1 MDDWDDE
8 QGVRAAPLVVSII
21 LIVMSC
27 ILTQVALTL
36 DNWASMDAEIVV
48 SSEDQAEAE
57 EFGFEIPEISMTTSF
72 GLDEMNT
79 KMNSDDGEE
88 VGISTVTLEELAM
101 VDSSETNDDMDFAK
115 WYTAGKTTSIALWV
129 GFSIGI
135 IGAILALLSAFKG
148 QDSVQSAAIVLCGIS
163 AAMLTAGWINWIAF
177 GGSFGGESSAD
188 DVLTSD
194 GFGPS
199 FGFFIAIFAGI
210 LMTAVPFILAWSQQL
225 PIDKLLPLKGGFESL
240 EMRELTPTGRLNGMI
255 AATLACALLLSVAGQ
270 GVGATFLT
278 PDATVSQSEDW
289 ESDDG
294 AAIFSDPDVEWWYV
308 KYGGKAYY
316 LEDGRTIPMND
327 DDSWRMDYQIVKDS
341 NRNKPVAFEYGA
353 AFDIRCV
360 DDTGATGDQN
370 VNEQTDTVDV
380 LLTANN
386 GQESL
391 IEGLECNGDSVFW
404 YMEHQD
410 IEEIF
415 EWVDTVLYDR
425 DAGMDVW
432 FHSEESINDALATAP
447 IMEWL
452 QPISF
457 ELFSDTKG
465 DTLGQN
471 MDDNLEVEIEMIGVN
486 LAYYDVKFWGMGP
499 ESAFPHSHYESE
511 E

>member
-1 MDDWDDE
+1 MDEWDDE

-57 EFGFEIPEISMTTSF
+57 EFGFEIPEISMTASF
-72 GLDEMNT
+72 GLDEMIT
-79 KMNSDDGEE
+79 TMNSDDGEGGVIE
-88 VGISTVTLEELAM
+88 TVTLEELAM

-148 QDSVQSAAIVLCGIS
+148 QDSVQSGAIVLCGIS

-278 PDATVSQSEDW
+278 PDATISQS
-289 ESDDG
+289 DDD
-294 AAIFSDPDVEWWYV
+294 AAIFDDPDVEWWYV
-308 KYGGKAYY
+308 STGSTAYV
-316 LEDGRTIPMND
+316 LEEERTIPMND

-341 NRNKPVAFEYGA
+341 DRNKPGAFEWSMS
-353 AFDIRCV
+353 FLLKCV
-360 DDTGATGDQN
+360 DDTGATSDQN
-370 VNEQTDTVDV
+370 VVEQTDTVDV

-404 YMEHQD
+404 NMVHQD
-410 IEEIF
+410 WEEF
-415 EWVDTVLYDR
+415 YEWVDSVTWLDG
-425 DAGMDVW
+425 AGCGIECEVW

-471 MDDNLEVEIEMIGVN
+471 MDDNLEVEIEMIGVD
-486 LAYYDVKFWGMGP
+486 LAYCEAKFVGMGP

>member
-1 MDDWDDE
+1 MDEWDDE

-225 PIDKLLPLKGGFESL
+225 PIDKLLPLNGGFESL
-240 EMRELTPTGRLNGMI
+240 EMRELTPSGRLNGMI

-289 ESDDG
+289 GGDDG
-294 AAIFSDPDVEWWYV
+294 TAIFSETNVEWWYV
-308 KYGGKAYY
+308 GLVGTWYG
-316 LEDGRTIPMND
+316 LEEERTIPMND

-341 NRNKPVAFEYGA
+341 DRNKPGAFERA
-353 AFDIRCV
+353 VDFSIRCV
-360 DDTGATGDQN
+360 DDTGATSDQN
-370 VNEQTDTVDV
+370 VDEQTDTVDV

-386 GQESL
+386 GQEL
-391 IEGLECNGDSVFW
+391 MVEGIECDGEWGYW
-404 YMEHQD
+404 IMHHQD
-410 IEEIF
+410 IQQLTQ
-415 EWVDTVLYDR
+415 WWNGVNYDS
-425 DAGMDVW
+425 DDNMDIW
-432 FHSEESINDALATAP
+432 FHSEESVNDAIATAP
-447 IMEWL
+447 IIEWL

-465 DTLGQN
+465 ETLGQN
-471 MDDNLEVEIEMIGVN
+471 MDDDLEVEIDYIDVS
-486 LAYYDVKFWGMGP
+486 LAYWEAEFYGMGP
-499 ESAFPHSHYESE
+499 ESTLEHKHYESE

>member
-8 QGVRAAPLVVSII
+8 QGVRATPLVVSII

-48 SSEDQAEAE
+48 SSEDRAEAE
-57 EFGFEIPEISMTTSF
+57 EFGFAIPFVSMTASF
-72 GLDEMNT
+72 GLDEMIT
-79 KMNSDDGEE
+79 TMNSDDGEGGVIE
-88 VGISTVTLEELAM
+88 TVTLEELAM
-101 VDSSETNDDMDFAK
+101 ADSSETNDDMDFAK

-163 AAMLTAGWINWIAF
+163 AAMLTAGWINWIAL

-188 DVLTSD
+188 DLLTSD

-210 LMTAVPFILAWSQQL
+210 LMTPVPFILVWSQQL

-278 PDATVSQSEDW
+278 PDASNMTITEEHDGTVIISET
-289 ESDDG
+289 
-294 AAIFSDPDVEWWYV
+294 PVEWWWIDSAST
-308 KYGGKAYY
+308 GY
-316 LEDGRTIPMND
+316 LLEEERTIPMND

-341 NRNKPVAFEYGA
+341 DRNKPGAFERA
-353 AFDIRCV
+353 VDFTIRCV
-360 DDTGATGDQN
+360 DDTGATSDQN
-370 VNEQTDTVDV
+370 VDEQMDTVDV

-386 GQESL
+386 GQELMVEGIPCDEERVRASL
-391 IEGLECNGDSVFW
+391 
-404 YMEHQD
+404 EHQD
-410 IEEIF
+410 F
-415 EWVDTVLYDR
+415 EQMLEWWAEVNYDS
-425 DAGMDVW
+425 DGMDIW
-432 FHSEESINDALATAP
+432 FHSEESVNDVIDNAP
-447 IMEWL
+447 IIEWL
-452 QPISF
+452 QPISL
-457 ELFSDTKG
+457 EIFSDTKG
-465 DTLGQN
+465 ETLGQN
-471 MDDNLEVEIEMIGVN
+471 MDDNLEVEIESISVVLGYWV
-486 LAYYDVKFWGMGP
+486 AEFEGMSP
-499 ESAFPHSHYESE
+499 ESTFPHSHYESE

>member
-8 QGVRAAPLVVSII
+8 QGVRAEPLVVSII

-48 SSEDQAEAE
+48 SSEDRAEAE

-148 QDSVQSAAIVLCGIS
+148 QDSVQSGAIVLCGIS

-188 DVLTSD
+188 DLLTSD

-199 FGFFIAIFAGI
+199 FGFLVAIFAGI
-210 LMTAVPFILAWSQQL
+210 VMTPVPFILAWSQQL

-240 EMRELTPTGRLNGMI
+240 EMRELTPTGKLNATI

-278 PDATVSQSEDW
+278 PDVTELKIGQV
-289 ESDDG
+289 DDG
-294 AAIFSDPDVEWWYV
+294 AAIFSDPDVEWWWIDWAGTGYV
-308 KYGGKAYY
+308 
-316 LEDGRTIPMND
+316 LEEERTIQMND

-341 NRNKPVAFEYGA
+341 DRNKPGAFEWIVD
-353 AFDIRCV
+353 FSIMCV
-360 DDTGATGDQN
+360 DDTGATSDQN
-370 VNEQTDTVDV
+370 VDEQTDTVDV

-386 GQESL
+386 GQEL
-391 IEGLECNGDSVFW
+391 MVEGIECDGGWVHR

-410 IEEIF
+410 IQQMNEWWAEVNYDSDENMEI
-415 EWVDTVLYDR
+415 
-425 DAGMDVW
+425 W
-432 FHSEESINDALATAP
+432 FHSEESVNAVIDNAP
-447 IMEWL
+447 IIEWL

-457 ELFSDTKG
+457 EIFSDTKG
-465 DTLGQN
+465 ETLGQN
-471 MDDNLEVEIEMIGVN
+471 MDDNLEVEIDSIVVGLSYWE
-486 LAYYDVKFWGMGP
+486 AEFWGMSP
-499 ESAFPHSHYESE
+499 ESTFPHSHYESE

>member
-27 ILTQVALTL
+27 ILTQFALTL

-57 EFGFEIPEISMTTSF
+57 EFGFEIPEISMTASF

-148 QDSVQSAAIVLCGIS
+148 QDSVQSGAIVLCGIS

-278 PDATVSQSEDW
+278 PDATISQS
-289 ESDDG
+289 DDD
-294 AAIFSDPDVEWWYV
+294 AVIFDDPDVEWWHI
-308 KYGGKAYY
+308 KYRGVAYY
-316 LEDGRTIPMND
+316 LEEGRTIPMND

-360 DDTGATGDQN
+360 DDTGATSDQN
-370 VNEQTDTVDV
+370 VDEQTDTVDV

-386 GQESL
+386 GQEAL
-391 IEGLECNGDSVFW
+391 IEGLECDGESVFW

-410 IEEIF
+410 IEELY
-415 EWVDTVLYDR
+415 EWVDRLTFD
-425 DAGMDVW
+425 DDVGDISGEIW

-486 LAYYDVKFWGMGP
+486 LGYWEAEFFGMGP

>member
-48 SSEDQAEAE
+48 SSEDRAEAE

-72 GLDEMNT
+72 GLDEMII
-79 KMNSDDGEE
+79 KMNSDDGEGGVIE
-88 VGISTVTLEELAM
+88 TVTLEELAM

-163 AAMLTAGWINWIAF
+163 AAMLTAGWVNWIAF
-177 GGSFGGESSAD
+177 GGGFGGESSAD

-278 PDATVSQSEDW
+278 PDATVSQS
-289 ESDDG
+289 DDG
-294 AAIFSDPDVEWWYV
+294 TAIISETHVEWWYI
-308 KYGGKAYY
+308 GGASTGYV
-316 LEDGRTIPMND
+316 LEEERTIPMND
-327 DDSWRMDYQIVKDS
+327 DDSWRMDYQIEEDWH
-341 NRNKPVAFEYGA
+341 RNKPGAFERYIGVTM
-353 AFDIRCV
+353 RCV

-370 VNEQTDTVDV
+370 VDEQTDTVDV

-386 GQESL
+386 GQEL
-391 IEGLECNGDSVFW
+391 MVEGIECDGSWVTWD
-404 YMEHQD
+404 MQHQD
-410 IEEIF
+410 IQQMF
-415 EWVDTVLYDR
+415 EWRDEVSYDS
-425 DAGMDVW
+425 DDEMEVW
-432 FHSEESINDALATAP
+432 FHSEESVNDAIDNAP
-447 IMEWL
+447 IIEWL
-452 QPISF
+452 QPISV

-465 DTLGQN
+465 ETLGQN
-471 MDDNLEVEIEMIGVN
+471 MDDDLEVEIAHIDVR
-486 LAYYDVKFWGMGP
+486 LAYWEAEFWGMSP
-499 ESAFPHSHYESE
+499 ESTFPHKHYESE

>member
-8 QGVRAAPLVVSII
+8 QGVRATPLVVSII

-101 VDSSETNDDMDFAK
+101 ADSSETNDDMDFAK

-148 QDSVQSAAIVLCGIS
+148 QDSVQSGAIVLCGIS

-278 PDATVSQSEDW
+278 PDATISQS
-289 ESDDG
+289 DDD
-294 AAIFSDPDVEWWYV
+294 AAIFDDPDVEWWYV
-308 KYGGKAYY
+308 HGGGANYV
-316 LEDGRTIPMND
+316 LEDERTIPMND

-341 NRNKPVAFEYGA
+341 DRNKPGAFESNVD
-353 AFDIRCV
+353 FSIRCV
-360 DDTGATGDQN
+360 DDTGATSDQN
-370 VNEQTDTVDV
+370 VDEQMDTVDV

-386 GQESL
+386 GQEL
-391 IEGLECNGDSVFW
+391 MVEGIECDGDWVHLRL
-404 YMEHQD
+404 EHQD
-410 IEEIF
+410 VEQML
-415 EWVDTVLYDR
+415 EWWAEVNYDS
-425 DAGMDVW
+425 DGMDIW
-432 FHSEESINDALATAP
+432 FHSEESVNDVIDNAP
-447 IMEWL
+447 IIEWL

-465 DTLGQN
+465 ETLGQN
-471 MDDNLEVEIEMIGVN
+471 MDDNLEVEISDIVVSLGYWE
-486 LAYYDVKFWGMGP
+486 AEFWGMSP
-499 ESAFPHSHYESE
+499 ESTFPHSHYESE

>member
-48 SSEDQAEAE
+48 SSEDRAEAE
-57 EFGFEIPEISMTTSF
+57 EFGFEIPEISMTASF
-72 GLDEMNT
+72 GLDEMIT
-79 KMNSDDGEE
+79 TMNSDDGEGGVIE
-88 VGISTVTLEELAM
+88 TVTLEELAM

-278 PDATVSQSEDW
+278 PDATISQSDED
-289 ESDDG
+289 
-294 AAIFSDPDVEWWYV
+294 AAIFDDPDVEWWFV
-308 KYGGKAYY
+308 KYRRVAYY
-316 LEDGRTIPMND
+316 LEEDRTIPMND

-341 NRNKPVAFEYGA
+341 NRNKPVAVEYGA
-353 AFDIRCV
+353 VFDIRCV
-360 DDTGATGDQN
+360 DDTGATSDQN
-370 VNEQTDTVDV
+370 VDEQTDTVDV

-386 GQESL
+386 GQELMMEGIECDGESVYGSL
-391 IEGLECNGDSVFW
+391 G
-404 YMEHQD
+404 HQD
-410 IEEIF
+410 FEEWK
-415 EWVDTVLYDR
+415 EWDKRLRGY
-425 DAGMDVW
+425 GGGEKEVW
-432 FHSEESINDALATAP
+432 FHSEESVNDAMDNAP

-452 QPISF
+452 QPITV

-465 DTLGQN
+465 ETLGQN
-471 MDDNLEVEIEMIGVN
+471 EDDNLEVEIEAIAVN
-486 LAYYDVKFWGMGP
+486 LRHWETGFGGMGP
-499 ESAFPHSHYESE
+499 ESTFPHSHYESE

>member
-1 MDDWDDE
+1 MDNWDDE
-8 QGVRAAPLVVSII
+8 QGVRAEPLVVSII

-48 SSEDQAEAE
+48 SSEDRAEAE
-57 EFGFEIPEISMTTSF
+57 EFGFELPEFSMTVSF
-72 GLDEMNT
+72 GLDEMIT
-79 KMNSDDGEE
+79 KMNSDDGEGGVIE
-88 VGISTVTLEELAM
+88 TVTLEELAM
-101 VDSSETNDDMDFAK
+101 ADSSETNDDMDFAK

-148 QDSVQSAAIVLCGIS
+148 RDSVQSGAIVLCGIS

-188 DVLTSD
+188 DLLTSD

-199 FGFFIAIFAGI
+199 FGFLVAIFAGI
-210 LMTAVPFILAWSQQL
+210 VMTPVPFILAWSQQL
-225 PIDKLLPLKGGFESL
+225 PINKLLPLKGGFESL

-255 AATLACALLLSVAGQ
+255 AVTLACALLLSVAGQ

-278 PDATVSQSEDW
+278 PDATVSQS
-289 ESDDG
+289 DDG
-294 AAIFSDPDVEWWYV
+294 TVIISETDVEWWYV
-308 KYGGKAYY
+308 NFWGTGYV
-316 LEDGRTIPMND
+316 LEEERTIPMND

-341 NRNKPVAFEYGA
+341 YRNMPGAFESNV
-353 AFDIRCV
+353 DIAISCV
-360 DDTGATGDQN
+360 DDTGAPSDQN
-370 VNEQTDTVDV
+370 VDEQTDTVEI

-386 GQESL
+386 GQEL
-391 IEGLECNGDSVFW
+391 
-404 YMEHQD
+404 
-410 IEEIF
+410 IF
-415 EWVDTVLYDR
+415 EIACDGDFNLQRLEHEDWEEMWGWITNMR
-425 DAGMDVW
+425 NSEGMNVW
-432 FHSEESINDALATAP
+432 FHSKESANDAIEDVP

-452 QPISF
+452 QPISI

-471 MDDNLEVEIEMIGVN
+471 KDDNLEIEIHSLDTGLGYFEAG
-486 LAYYDVKFWGMGP
+486 FWGMSP
-499 ESAFPHSHYESE
+499 ESSITHSHYESGE
-511 E
+511 

>member
-1 MDDWDDE
+1 MDEWDDE
-8 QGVRAAPLVVSII
+8 QGVRAQPLVVSII
-21 LIVMSC
+21 LIAISC

-148 QDSVQSAAIVLCGIS
+148 QDSVQSGAIVLCGIS

-225 PIDKLLPLKGGFESL
+225 PIDKLLPLNGGFESL

-278 PDATVSQSEDW
+278 PDATVSQS
-289 ESDDG
+289 DDD
-294 AAIFSDPDVEWWYV
+294 AAIFDDPDVEWWYIGRASTGYV
-308 KYGGKAYY
+308 
-316 LEDGRTIPMND
+316 LEEERTIPMND

-341 NRNKPVAFEYGA
+341 DRNKPGAFERA
-353 AFDIRCV
+353 VDFSIRCV
-360 DDTGATGDQN
+360 DDTGATSDQN
-370 VNEQTDTVDV
+370 VDEQTDTVDV

-386 GQESL
+386 GQEL
-391 IEGLECNGDSVFW
+391 MVEGIECDGEWGYW
-404 YMEHQD
+404 IMHHQD
-410 IEEIF
+410 IQQLTQ
-415 EWVDTVLYDR
+415 WWNGVNYDS
-425 DAGMDVW
+425 DDNMDIW
-432 FHSEESINDALATAP
+432 FHSEESVNDAMDNAP

-452 QPISF
+452 QPITV

-465 DTLGQN
+465 ETLGQN
-471 MDDNLEVEIEMIGVN
+471 EDDNLEVEIEAIAVN
-486 LAYYDVKFWGMGP
+486 LRHWETGFGGMGP

>member
-1 MDDWDDE
+1 MEDWDDE
-8 QGVRAAPLVVSII
+8 QGVRAGPLVVSII

-57 EFGFEIPEISMTTSF
+57 EFGFEIPEISMTASF

-88 VGISTVTLEELAM
+88 IGISTVTLEELAM

-148 QDSVQSAAIVLCGIS
+148 QDSVQSGAIVLCGIS

-240 EMRELTPTGRLNGMI
+240 EMRELTPTGRLNATI

-278 PDATVSQSEDW
+278 PDATVSQS
-289 ESDDG
+289 DDD
-294 AAIFSDPDVEWWYV
+294 AAIFDDPDVEWWYV
-308 KYGGKAYY
+308 HGGAANYV
-316 LEDGRTIPMND
+316 LEDERTIPMND

-341 NRNKPVAFEYGA
+341 DRNKPGAFEWSVE
-353 AFDIRCV
+353 FLLKCV
-360 DDTGATGDQN
+360 DDTGATSDQN
-370 VNEQTDTVDV
+370 VVEQTDTVDV

-386 GQESL
+386 GQEL
-391 IEGLECNGDSVFW
+391 MMEGIECDGESVYGGF
-404 YMEHQD
+404 EHQD
-410 IEEIF
+410 YD
-415 EWVDTVLYDR
+415 EWKEWNKRLLKND
-425 DAGMDVW
+425 GMEVW
-432 FHSEESINDALATAP
+432 FHSEESVNDAMNNAP

-452 QPISF
+452 QPITV

-465 DTLGQN
+465 ETLGQN
-471 MDDNLEVEIEMIGVN
+471 EDDNLEVEMEFIAVRLRHWET
-486 LAYYDVKFWGMGP
+486 AFWGMGP

>member
-8 QGVRAAPLVVSII
+8 QGVRATPLVVSII

-57 EFGFEIPEISMTTSF
+57 EFGFEIPEISMTASF
-72 GLDEMNT
+72 GLDEMIT
-79 KMNSDDGEE
+79 TMNSDDGEGGVIE
-88 VGISTVTLEELAM
+88 TVTLEELAM
-101 VDSSETNDDMDFAK
+101 ADSSETNDDMDFAK

-278 PDATVSQSEDW
+278 PDATISQSEDW
-289 ESDDG
+289 GSDDG
-294 AAIFSDPDVEWWYV
+294 TAIFSETNVEWWYV
-308 KYGGKAYY
+308 GLVGTWYG
-316 LEDGRTIPMND
+316 LEEERTIPMND

-341 NRNKPVAFEYGA
+341 DRNKPGAFESNVD
-353 AFDIRCV
+353 FSIMCV
-360 DDTGATGDQN
+360 DDTGATSDQN
-370 VNEQTDTVDV
+370 VDEQTDTVDV

-386 GQESL
+386 GQEL
-391 IEGLECNGDSVFW
+391 MVEGIECDGEWVHW
-404 YMEHQD
+404 RMEHQD
-410 IEEIF
+410 IQQMYEWWAEVNYDSDENMEI
-415 EWVDTVLYDR
+415 
-425 DAGMDVW
+425 W
-432 FHSEESINDALATAP
+432 FHSEESVNDAIATAP
-447 IMEWL
+447 IIEWL

-465 DTLGQN
+465 ETLGQN
-471 MDDNLEVEIEMIGVN
+471 MDDDLEVEIDYIEVS
-486 LAYYDVKFWGMGP
+486 LAYWEAEFWGMSP
-499 ESAFPHSHYESE
+499 ESTFPHKHYESE

>member
-8 QGVRAAPLVVSII
+8 QGVRAEPLVVSII

-48 SSEDQAEAE
+48 SSEDRAEAE
-57 EFGFEIPEISMTTSF
+57 EFGFEIPEISMTASF
-72 GLDEMNT
+72 GLDEMIT
-79 KMNSDDGEE
+79 KMTSDVWEE
-88 VGISTVTLEELAM
+88 GGMSSDTLEELAM

-148 QDSVQSAAIVLCGIS
+148 QDSVQSGAIVLCGIS

-177 GGSFGGESSAD
+177 GGSFGGGSSAD
-188 DVLTSD
+188 DLLTSD

-278 PDATVSQSEDW
+278 PDATISQSEDW

-294 AAIFSDPDVEWWYV
+294 AAIFSETDVEWWHV
-308 KYGGKAYY
+308 GLGGTWYGI
-316 LEDGRTIPMND
+316 EEERTIPMND
-327 DDSWRMDYQIVKDS
+327 DESWRMDYQIVKGSD
-341 NRNKPVAFEYGA
+341 RNKPGAFESEVS
-353 AFDIRCV
+353 FSIRCV
-360 DDTGATGDQN
+360 DDTGATSDQN
-370 VNEQTDTVDV
+370 VDEQTDTVDV

-386 GQESL
+386 GQEL
-391 IEGLECNGDSVFW
+391 MVEGIECDGEWLNPLTMD
-404 YMEHQD
+404 HQD
-410 IEEIF
+410 IQELIKWED
-415 EWVDTVLYDR
+415 EVNYDS
-425 DAGMDVW
+425 DDMDIW
-432 FHSEESINDALATAP
+432 FHSEESVNDAIDNAP
-447 IMEWL
+447 IIEWL

-465 DTLGQN
+465 ETLGQN
-471 MDDNLEVEIEMIGVN
+471 MDDDLEVEIGGIFVRLGYWEAEFV
-486 LAYYDVKFWGMGP
+486 GMGP
-499 ESAFPHSHYESE
+499 ESTLEHKHYESE

>member
-8 QGVRAAPLVVSII
+8 QGVRAEPLVVSII
-21 LIVMSC
+21 LIVISC

-48 SSEDQAEAE
+48 SSEDRAEAE
-57 EFGFEIPEISMTTSF
+57 EFGFEIPEISMTASF

-148 QDSVQSAAIVLCGIS
+148 RDSVQSGAIVLCGIS

-188 DVLTSD
+188 DLLTSD

-210 LMTAVPFILAWSQQL
+210 LMTPVPFILAWIQQL

-278 PDATVSQSEDW
+278 PDATISQSEDW

-294 AAIFSDPDVEWWYV
+294 TVIISDPDVEWWYV
-308 KYGGKAYY
+308 GVGGTWYE
-316 LEDGRTIPMND
+316 LEENRGIPMND
-327 DDSWRMDYQIVKDS
+327 DDSWRMDYQIVTDS
-341 NRNKPVAFEYGA
+341 NRNKPGA
-353 AFDIRCV
+353 AEVAVSFTIRCV
-360 DDTGATGDQN
+360 DDTGATSDQN
-370 VNEQTDTVDV
+370 VDEQTDTVDV

-425 DAGMDVW
+425 DAGMEVW

-465 DTLGQN
+465 ETLGQN
-471 MDDNLEVEIEMIGVN
+471 MDDDLEVEVGIIEVR
-486 LAYYDVKFWGMGP
+486 LRYWKAEFVGMGP
-499 ESAFPHSHYESE
+499 ESTLEHKHYESE

>member
-8 QGVRAAPLVVSII
+8 QGVRAEPLVVSII

-148 QDSVQSAAIVLCGIS
+148 QDSVQSGAIVLCGIS

-240 EMRELTPTGRLNGMI
+240 EMRELTPTGKLNGMI

-278 PDATVSQSEDW
+278 PDATISQS
-289 ESDDG
+289 DDD
-294 AAIFSDPDVEWWYV
+294 AVIFDDPDVEWWYV
-308 KYGGKAYY
+308 TTGAAYY
-316 LEDGRTIPMND
+316 ELEEERTIPMND

-341 NRNKPVAFEYGA
+341 DRNEPGAFE
-353 AFDIRCV
+353 FEVSFLLNCV
-360 DDTGATGDQN
+360 DDTGATSDQN
-370 VNEQTDTVDV
+370 VVEQTDTVDV

-386 GQESL
+386 GQEL
-391 IEGLECNGDSVFW
+391 MMEGIECDGESVLGGF
-404 YMEHQD
+404 EHQD
-410 IEEIF
+410 YEEYK
-415 EWVDTVLYDR
+415 EYNKRLRTTD
-425 DAGMDVW
+425 GMEVW
-432 FHSEESINDALATAP
+432 FHSEESVNDAMDNAP

-457 ELFSDTKG
+457 EIFSDTKG
-465 DTLGQN
+465 ETLGQN
-471 MDDNLEVEIEMIGVN
+471 EDDNLEVEIEWITVY
-486 LAYYDVKFWGMGP
+486 LRHWETEFWGMGP

>member
-1 MDDWDDE
+1 MGDWDDE
-8 QGVRAAPLVVSII
+8 QGVRAEPLVVSII

-72 GLDEMNT
+72 GLDEMIT
-79 KMNSDDGEE
+79 KMNSDDGEGGVIE
-88 VGISTVTLEELAM
+88 TVTLEELAM

-177 GGSFGGESSAD
+177 GGSFGGESSAG

-210 LMTAVPFILAWSQQL
+210 LMTPVPFILVWSQQL

-278 PDATVSQSEDW
+278 PDASNMTITEEHDGTVIISET
-289 ESDDG
+289 
-294 AAIFSDPDVEWWYV
+294 PVEWWWIDLA
-308 KYGGKAYY
+308 GTGY
-316 LEDGRTIPMND
+316 LLEEERTIPMND

-341 NRNKPVAFEYGA
+341 DRNKPGAFERA
-353 AFDIRCV
+353 VDFSIRCV
-360 DDTGATGDQN
+360 DDTGATSDQN
-370 VNEQTDTVDV
+370 VDEQTDTVDV

-386 GQESL
+386 GQEL
-391 IEGLECNGDSVFW
+391 MVEGIECDGEWGYW
-404 YMEHQD
+404 IMHHQD
-410 IEEIF
+410 IQQLTQ
-415 EWVDTVLYDR
+415 WWNGVNYDS
-425 DAGMDVW
+425 DDNMDIW
-432 FHSEESINDALATAP
+432 FHSEESVNDAIATAP
-447 IMEWL
+447 IIEWL

-465 DTLGQN
+465 ETLGQN
-471 MDDNLEVEIEMIGVN
+471 MDDDLEVEIDYIEVS
-486 LAYYDVKFWGMGP
+486 LAYWEAEFWGMSP
-499 ESAFPHSHYESE
+499 ESTFPHKHYESE

>member
-1 MDDWDDE
+1 MDDWGDE

-48 SSEDQAEAE
+48 SSEGQAEAE
-57 EFGFEIPEISMTTSF
+57 EFGFEIPEISMTASF

-148 QDSVQSAAIVLCGIS
+148 QDSVQSGAIVLCGIS

-278 PDATVSQSEDW
+278 PDATISQS
-289 ESDDG
+289 DDD
-294 AAIFSDPDVEWWYV
+294 AAIFDDPDVEWWHV
-308 KYGGKAYY
+308 KYRRVAYY
-316 LEDGRTIPMND
+316 LEEGRTIPMND

-341 NRNKPVAFEYGA
+341 NRNKPVAVEYGA

-360 DDTGATGDQN
+360 DDTGATSDQN

-404 YMEHQD
+404 YMDHQD
-410 IEEIF
+410 IEEF
-415 EWVDTVLYDR
+415 YEWVDRLTFD
-425 DAGMDVW
+425 DDVGDISGEIW
-432 FHSEESINDALATAP
+432 YHSEESINDALATAP

-486 LAYYDVKFWGMGP
+486 LGYWEAEFFGMGP

>member
-21 LIVMSC
+21 LIVISC

-48 SSEDQAEAE
+48 SSEDRAEAE
-57 EFGFEIPEISMTTSF
+57 EFGFEIPEISMTASF

-148 QDSVQSAAIVLCGIS
+148 QDSVQSGAIVLCGIS
-163 AAMLTAGWINWIAF
+163 AAMLTAGWINWIAL

-278 PDATVSQSEDW
+278 PDATISQS
-289 ESDDG
+289 DDDD
-294 AAIFSDPDVEWWYV
+294 AIFSDPDVEWWYV
-308 KYGGKAYY
+308 NTGAASYV
-316 LEDGRTIPMND
+316 LEEERTIPMND

-341 NRNKPVAFEYGA
+341 DRNKPGAFERTI
-353 AFDIRCV
+353 FIEMRCF
-360 DDTGATGDQN
+360 DDTGAIGDQN
-370 VNEQTDTVDV
+370 VDDQPDTVDV

-386 GQESL
+386 GQED
-391 IEGLECNGDSVFW
+391 IGEFPVECDGVWNSW
-404 YMEHQD
+404 QMQHQD
-410 IEEIF
+410 IEEWK
-415 EWVDTVLYDR
+415 EWTKRLRKTDD
-425 DAGMDVW
+425 GMEVW
-432 FHSEESINDALATAP
+432 FHSEESVNDAMDNAP

-452 QPISF
+452 QPITV

-465 DTLGQN
+465 ETLGQN
-471 MDDNLEVEIEMIGVN
+471 MDDNLEVEIAHIIVGLVYWE
-486 LAYYDVKFWGMGP
+486 AEFFGMGP

>member
-48 SSEDQAEAE
+48 SSEDRAEAE
-57 EFGFEIPEISMTTSF
+57 EFGFEIPEISMTASF
-72 GLDEMNT
+72 GLNEMIT
-79 KMNSDDGEE
+79 TMNSDDGEE
-88 VGISTVTLEELAM
+88 VGIATVTLEELAM

-163 AAMLTAGWINWIAF
+163 AAMLTAGWTNWIVF

-240 EMRELTPTGRLNGMI
+240 EMRELTPTGRLNATI

-278 PDATVSQSEDW
+278 PDATVSQS
-289 ESDDG
+289 DDD
-294 AAIFSDPDVEWWYV
+294 AAIFDDPDVEWWYV
-308 KYGGKAYY
+308 STGSASYV
-316 LEDGRTIPMND
+316 LEEERTIPMND

-341 NRNKPVAFEYGA
+341 DRNKPGAFERDL
-353 AFDIRCV
+353 FIEIRCF
-360 DDTGATGDQN
+360 DDTGAIGDQN
-370 VNEQTDTVDV
+370 VDEQTDTVDV

-386 GQESL
+386 GQERLTSV
-391 IEGLECNGDSVFW
+391 ECDGAWNSW
-404 YMEHQD
+404 QMQHQD
-410 IEEIF
+410 IEEWK
-415 EWVDTVLYDR
+415 EWTKRLRKTD
-425 DAGMDVW
+425 GMEVW
-432 FHSEESINDALATAP
+432 FHSEESVNDAMDNAP

-452 QPISF
+452 QPITV

-465 DTLGQN
+465 GTLGQN
-471 MDDNLEVEIEMIGVN
+471 MDDNLDVEIAHIIVGMQYWE
-486 LAYYDVKFWGMGP
+486 AEFFGMGP
-499 ESAFPHSHYESE
+499 ESSFPHSHYESE

>member
-8 QGVRAAPLVVSII
+8 QGVRAEPLVVSII

-148 QDSVQSAAIVLCGIS
+148 QDSVQSGAIVLCGIS

-188 DVLTSD
+188 DLLTSD

-199 FGFFIAIFAGI
+199 FGFFIAIGAGI
-210 LMTAVPFILAWSQQL
+210 LMTPVPFILAWSQQL

-240 EMRELTPTGRLNGMI
+240 EMRELTPTGKLNATI

-278 PDATVSQSEDW
+278 PDATISQS
-289 ESDDG
+289 DDD
-294 AAIFSDPDVEWWYV
+294 AAIFDDPDVEWWYV
-308 KYGGKAYY
+308 TTGAAYY
-316 LEDGRTIPMND
+316 ELEEERTIPMND

-341 NRNKPVAFEYGA
+341 DRNKPGAFESGVD
-353 AFDIRCV
+353 FNIRCV
-360 DDTGATGDQN
+360 DDTGATSDQN
-370 VNEQTDTVDV
+370 VDEQTDTVDV

-386 GQESL
+386 GQEL
-391 IEGLECNGDSVFW
+391 MVEGIECDGQWVPVS
-404 YMEHQD
+404 MEHQD
-410 IEEIF
+410 IQQMYEWWAEVNYDSDENMEI
-415 EWVDTVLYDR
+415 
-425 DAGMDVW
+425 W
-432 FHSEESINDALATAP
+432 FHSEESVNDAIDNAP
-447 IMEWL
+447 IIEWL

-457 ELFSDTKG
+457 EIFSDTKG
-465 DTLGQN
+465 ETLGQN
-471 MDDNLEVEIEMIGVN
+471 MDDNLEVEIDYIVVGLSYWE
-486 LAYYDVKFWGMGP
+486 AEFWGMSP
-499 ESAFPHSHYESE
+499 ESTFPHSHYESE